1 MKEETEH
8 KKKEETEQIESRFSA
23 EVTREKTIAIF
34 KEFGFE
40 VEKKGEEGEY
50 YAHKGSTA
58 LAAVGGAFT
67 PKYEMYCTIS
77 EEGEK
82 AVVNLRAPITFF
94 KGGGLIGKHRQKA
107 KFHTVVTR
115 LFEELTTT
123 E

>member
-1 MKEETEH
+1 MKEETE
-8 KKKEETEQIESRFSA
+8 EIESRFSP

-34 KEFGFE
+34 KEFDLE
-40 VEKKGEEGEY
+40 VEKKGEEGEF
-50 YAHKGSTA
+50 YAHKGSNA
-58 LAAVGGAFT
+58 IAAVGGAFT

-82 AVVNLRAPITFF
+82 AVVNLRAPISFF
-94 KGGGLIGKHRQKA
+94 KGGGLIGKQRQKW
-107 KFHTVVTR
+107 KFHKITIR